1 MVRNVARE
9 RSVTPGHTVVYPNR
23 EKAASKT
30 VKLLVTI
37 VLLVSAAI
45 ILIITVGGWSKFQ
58 GLKIVNVIWA
68 LIYVLMAF
76 YIMTRWARGL
86 LPMAAGLGILMLIL
100 AVVAATGVTGASW
113 FDRNRAAFAPAD
125 SLFGGSGLGAG
136 ALGFFTVLLIPA
148 QALQI
153 FFSMLGF
160 SQGWNVETELPN
172 DEAEKRGYKVD
183 KSDKRDKSDKGDK
196 KDKSSSAQ
204 PATA

>member
-37 VLLVSAAI
+37 VLLVSAGV

-58 GLKIVNVIWA
+58 GLKIVNIIWA
-68 LIYVLMAF
+68 LLYVLMAF

-100 AVVAATGVTGASW
+100 AVVSGTGVTGASW

-125 SLFGGSGLGAG
+125 SLFGGTGLDASV
-136 ALGFFTVLLIPA
+136 LGFFTVLLIPL

-160 SQGWNVETELPN
+160 SQGWNVETEIPN

-183 KSDKRDKSDKGDK
+183 KGDRGDK

>member
-9 RSVTPGHTVVYPNR
+9 RSVTKGHTVVYPNR

-37 VLLVSAAI
+37 VLLASAAI
-45 ILIITVGGWSKFQ
+45 ILLLTIGGWSKFQ
-58 GLKIVNVIWA
+58 GLQVVNVIWA
-68 LIYVLMAF
+68 LLYVVMAF

-100 AVVAATGVTGASW
+100 AVVAGTGVTGASW
-113 FDRNRAAFAPAD
+113 FVRERPAFAPALM
-125 SLFGGSGLGAG
+125 SANI
-136 ALGFFTVLLIPA
+136 LGFLTVLLIPV

-153 FFSMLGF
+153 FLCMVGF
-160 SQGWNVETELPN
+160 SQGWNVETEMPI

-183 KSDKRDKSDKGDK
+183 KRDKDDKSDKSEK
-196 KDKSSSAQ
+196 KDKSSAQ